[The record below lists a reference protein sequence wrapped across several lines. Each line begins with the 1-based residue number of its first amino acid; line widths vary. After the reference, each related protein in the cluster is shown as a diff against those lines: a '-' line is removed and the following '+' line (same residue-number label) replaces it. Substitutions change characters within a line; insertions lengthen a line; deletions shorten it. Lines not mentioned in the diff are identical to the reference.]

1 MKKNNVDYAT
11 IVSAQIWKNPEN
23 NIYIK
28 SSLKKYKNLF
38 QFFDFDSYWSDSYQS
53 KNADKRLSKICHDNK
68 LIGITQYLG
77 DDDAKWLYSK
87 EGEKLFDLIANEKST
102 AEVCEA
108 IGADKLIYQDLEDL
122 VYAVQAGNEDIK
134 KFETSVFTG
143 EYLTDVGEKY
153 FQDLEKKRHST

>member
-1 MKKNNVDYAT
+1 MARDSGTKKVYFA
-11 IVSAQIWKNPEN
+11 SASPPIRFP
-23 NIYIK
+23 NIYGIDMP
-28 SSLKKYKNLF
+28 SKK
-38 QFFDFDSYWSDSYQS
+38 
-53 KNADKRLSKICHDNK
+53 
-68 LIGITQYLG
+68 
-77 DDDAKWLYSK
+77 
-87 EGEKLFDLIANEKST
+87 DLIANEKNT

-143 EYLTDVGEKY
+143 EYLTDVGDKY